1 MAPALLASLWQ
12 ATYKE
17 TMRTARANAPI
28 RPASVWLSASLNVSL
43 ALARR
48 RRPVSF
54 GRQASSALVVLC
66 ALPGL
71 CSTALAAPLTA
82 PVTVQ
87 AQREGSAVR
96 VTTEAVVRA
105 PLTLIWGA
113 LTDYN
118 HLAEFVPGM
127 VSSRV
132 LERRGKRVVVAQSG
146 KARFWFFTYA
156 IDVIVEVTEEPPD
169 ALSIR
174 AIRGN
179 LKELEGGYQ
188 MKKIDGKE
196 GGYLLQWSGV
206 IEPALPV
213 PQALALPLIRSNIA
227 QQFEGMVREIE
238 RREARRVQESQQ

>member
-17 TMRTARANAPI
+17 TMRAANANA
-28 RPASVWLSASLNVSL
+28 RKYSSSASSS
-43 ALARR
+43 LARR
-48 RRPVSF
+48 RRPGSF
-54 GRQASSALVVLC
+54 RRQAGSALVVLC
-66 ALPGL
+66 ALTGL
-71 CSTALAAPLTA
+71 CSTAMAAPPA
-82 PVTVQ
+82 EPVTVQ

-132 LERRGKRVVVAQSG
+132 LKRRGKRVDVAQSG
-146 KARFWFFTYA
+146 KAHFWFFTYA
-156 IDVIVEVTEEPPD
+156 IDVVVEVTEQPPD

-196 GGYLLQWSGV
+196 GEYLLQWSGV

>member
-17 TMRTARANAPI
+17 TMRAANANA
-28 RPASVWLSASLNVSL
+28 RKYSSSASSS
-43 ALARR
+43 LARR
-48 RRPVSF
+48 RRPGSF
-54 GRQASSALVVLC
+54 RRQAGSALVVLC
-66 ALPGL
+66 ALTGL
-71 CSTALAAPLTA
+71 CSTVRAASPTES
-82 PVTVQ
+82 VTVQ
-87 AQREGSAVR
+87 ARREGSAVR

-132 LERRGKRVVVAQSG
+132 LKRRGKRVVVAQSG
-146 KARFWFFTYA
+146 KAHFWFFTYA
-156 IDVIVEVTEEPPD
+156 IDVVVEVTEQPPD